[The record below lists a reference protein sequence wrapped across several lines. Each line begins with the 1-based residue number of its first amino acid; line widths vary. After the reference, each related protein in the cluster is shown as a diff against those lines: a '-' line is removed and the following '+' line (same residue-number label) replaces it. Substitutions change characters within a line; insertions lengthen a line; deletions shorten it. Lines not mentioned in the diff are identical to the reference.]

1 MLASCPSGLGSRR
14 SSTSTPPRQG
24 GQIVNTASGA
34 GLVASGSG
42 VLYNTAKFGVVGL
55 TEAPRLELAP
65 MNIGT
70 TVLCPGPVAT
80 DIIARTRQLQP
91 RLDDALA
98 GGERAAAVDRSGRMT
113 NWLANGV
120 TPDAVSEM
128 VLDAVIKNRL

>member
-1 MLASCPSGLGSRR
+1 MLASCPSG
-14 SSTSTPPRQG
+14 
-24 GQIVNTASGA
+24 A
-34 GLVASGSG
+34 GLIASGSG

-55 TEAPRLELAP
+55 TEAPRLELTP

-120 TPDAVSEM
+120 PPDAVGEM